1 MEITIT
7 NGANRFT
14 PDKALLSDIISQSMK
29 YFSLS
34 EQQATALVTSI
45 IDAQLT
51 YSDDFADLEDV
62 LYGTLD
68 FFEIY
73 ESNLQEVS
81 RTKQSETAPF

>member
-7 NGANRFT
+7 NGADRFT
-14 PDKALLSDIISQSMK
+14 PDKALLSKIVTQSMR

-51 YSDDFADLEDV
+51 YSDNFSDLEDV
-62 LYGTLD
+62 LCGTLD

-73 ESNLQEVS
+73 ESNLQEISKVE
-81 RTKQSETAPF
+81 QSETAPF